1 VRTKV
6 VRVQGATKVYTYI
19 DNEAG
24 KGIDQYSD
32 GVIAHKPFFSFI
44 AVFDLSLQNLWPIDF
59 GHTLSKTE

>member
-6 VRVQGATKVYTYI
+6 VRVQGATKVYTYT

-24 KGIDQYSD
+24 KGIDQYSG

-44 AVFDLSLQNLWPIDF
+44 AIFNLSL
-59 GHTLSKTE
+59 